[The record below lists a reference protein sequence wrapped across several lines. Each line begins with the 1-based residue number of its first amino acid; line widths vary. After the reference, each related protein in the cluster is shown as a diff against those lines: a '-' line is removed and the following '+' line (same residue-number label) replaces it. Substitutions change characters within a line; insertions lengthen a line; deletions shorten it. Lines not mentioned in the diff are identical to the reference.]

1 MNLLTYTNSI
11 ELKIKDHPGRFIES
25 FLKSVQEKLR
35 SKKFRTAIENNSISF
50 KRVIHYNMGERD
62 GLNIL
67 REGVIKLEQV
77 DSMKVRIEWE
87 VKLDTILF
95 LSVFVGL
102 IVGLIT
108 GLVSSMIVAAIISG
122 LLFSIIGYFIGCSFI
137 EEQINEIVE
146 TTVNQN
152 H

>member
-1 MNLLTYTNSI
+1 
-11 ELKIKDHPGRFIES
+11 
-25 FLKSVQEKLR
+25 
-35 SKKFRTAIENNSISF
+35 
-50 KRVIHYNMGERD
+50 
-62 GLNIL
+62 L

>member
-11 ELKIKDHPGRFIES
+11 ELKIKDHSGRFIES
-25 FLKSVQEKLR
+25 FLKSVQENLR
-35 SKKFRTAIENNSISF
+35 SKKFRTAIENDSISF
-50 KRVIHYNMGERD
+50 KRIIHYNEGKRD
-62 GLNIL
+62 GLKIL
-67 REGVIKLEQV
+67 REGAIKLEKV

-87 VKLDTILF
+87 VKLDTILL

-137 EEQINEIVE
+137 EEQISEIVK
-146 TTVNQN
+146 TIVNRN
-152 H
+152 Y

>member
-1 MNLLTYTNSI
+1 
-11 ELKIKDHPGRFIES
+11 
-25 FLKSVQEKLR
+25 
-35 SKKFRTAIENNSISF
+35 
-50 KRVIHYNMGERD
+50 MGERD

-67 REGVIKLEQV
+67 REGVIKLEKV
-77 DSMKVRIEWE
+77 DSMKIRIEWH

-108 GLVSSMIVAAIISG
+108 GLVSSMIVASIISG
-122 LLFSIIGYFIGCSFI
+122 LLFSIIGYLVGCSFI

-146 TTVNQN
+146 TTVNRN